1 MEFVKTKFFLVCV
14 IIAAILVLVPA
25 ILTAF
30 GQVDIVRSGLKT
42 AAKPFEW
49 CGSKLAS
56 AVDGFVSVFT
66 DYDELQKENEELR
79 ATIESMENEKTDN
92 SLLRQ
97 ENEWLKKFLEL
108 KNKNPE
114 FELADADVISF
125 EAGNYSS
132 VLTLNKGTVHG
143 IRKNMP
149 VITPDGVVG
158 YISETGL
165 DWCKVTSIVEST
177 SKVGVYTDRTGVI
190 GTVEGS
196 PEHRIDGKCVMSYS
210 PDADIKVG
218 DRVYTSGTGAIYPD
232 GLLIGKIISVEAD
245 EATRRLIAVVET
257 AVDFTTPQ
265 NLNSVMIVCG
275 YVGHTGGEQNG
286 N

>member
-1 MEFVKTKFFLVCV
+1 MKFVKTKFFLVCV
-14 IIAAILVLVPA
+14 IVAAILVLVPA
-25 ILTAF
+25 ILAAF
-30 GQVDIVRSGLKT
+30 GQVDVIRSGLKT
-42 AAKPFEW
+42 IAHPFEW
-49 CGSKLAS
+49 CGSRLAS

-66 DYDELQKENEELR
+66 DYDTLQKENEELR
-79 ATIESMENEKTDN
+79 ATIESMENEQADN
-92 SLLRQ
+92 SVLKQ
-97 ENEWLKKFLEL
+97 ENDWLKKFLEL
-108 KNKNPE
+108 KNKNPD
-114 FELADADVISF
+114 FELADADIISF

-196 PEHRIDGKCVMSYS
+196 PAHRVEGKCVMTYS
-210 PDADIKVG
+210 ADADIKVG
-218 DRVYTSGTGAIYPD
+218 DRVYTSGTGSIYPN

-245 EATRRLIAVVET
+245 EATRKLIAVVET
-257 AVDFTTPQ
+257 AVDFTGIEKLG
-265 NLNSVMIVCG
+265 NVMIVCG
-275 YVGHTGGEQNG
+275 YVGHTGGEKNG